1 MASFK
6 ADSRYT
12 RRVDV
17 DDAQTDSHSDE
28 HSDNE
33 EIPRHLVRER
43 KLWLHLYEEELDDI
57 FASYLA
63 IGRRMFGLSFHQNG
77 GPREFANFVF
87 KYMQPGAN

>member
-57 FASYLA
+57 FASYIA

-87 KYMQPGAN
+87 KFMQSGAN